1 MFTHTR
7 RSVSFP
13 HRETLISGMQTFRPS
28 VSTLEFDTIH
38 IGAMLCANE
47 VEMKSEVPYRAN
59 EQLVSFGR
67 CIQIII
73 AK

>member
-28 VSTLEFDTIH
+28 VSTFTHLQFDIIY

-47 VEMKSEVPYRAN
+47 VEMKSEVPYELMN
-59 EQLVSFGR
+59 NWFHLVVVY
-67 CIQIII
+67 
-73 AK
+73 K

>member
-28 VSTLEFDTIH
+28 VSTYTLLEFDT
-38 IGAMLCANE
+38 MLCANE

>member
-28 VSTLEFDTIH
+28 VSTLEFDIIY

-47 VEMKSEVPYRAN
+47 VEMKSEVPYELMN
-59 EQLVSFGR
+59 NWFHLVVVY
-67 CIQIII
+67 
-73 AK
+73 K

>member
-28 VSTLEFDTIH
+28 VSTFTLLEFDT
-38 IGAMLCANE
+38 MLCANE
-47 VEMKSEVPYRAN
+47 VEMKSEVPYELMN
-59 EQLVSFGR
+59 NWFHLVVVY
-67 CIQIII
+67 
-73 AK
+73 K